1 MHGRDVIKED
11 QTTLREIIRS
21 IDKKLDFAVR
31 DGSEADGPSFTLH
44 LTMQTKEGN
53 VSLSIDD
60 VKTAK
65 TDLARRHEIRQ
76 KIKRLRDHMRDAGFL
91 KDVLG
96 TKAARI
102 LRQSSKPEESFHR
115 HNHPSLRRVSIVK
128 VFGSPPGD
136 RFSRHFIA
144 ILSPSREL
152 TRRTRKG
159 RYGTAGNAPGL
170 VFPILALNG
179 PMVPVRDKP

>member
-21 IDKKLDFAVR
+21 IDKKLDFVVR
-31 DGSEADGPSFTLH
+31 DGSEADGPSCTLH
-44 LTMQTKEGN
+44 LTMQTREGN

-76 KIKRLRDHMRDAGFL
+76 KIKRLRDQIRQKIKRLRDRMRDAGFL

-102 LRQSSKPEESFHR
+102 LRHSSKPEESFHR
-115 HNHPSLRRVSIVK
+115 QGFRR
-128 VFGSPPGD
+128 SP
-136 RFSRHFIA
+136 
-144 ILSPSREL
+144 
-152 TRRTRKG
+152 RR
-159 RYGTAGNAPGL
+159 
-170 VFPILALNG
+170 
-179 PMVPVRDKP
+179 

>member
-115 HNHPSLRRVSIVK
+115 QGFRQSPRR
-128 VFGSPPGD
+128 
-136 RFSRHFIA
+136 
-144 ILSPSREL
+144 
-152 TRRTRKG
+152 
-159 RYGTAGNAPGL
+159 
-170 VFPILALNG
+170 
-179 PMVPVRDKP
+179 